1 MRINRCTQFDRYQSQ
16 KPVAL
21 REGFI
26 INEQGVLHRLNRSI
40 DERER
45 GGWTERKRERR
56 LPNCLFP
63 LLMEYA
69 EGPSYRELHIYLGS
83 LRMHALSTGRAI
95 FWGVQFTS
103 DLNLKSKG
111 RNSLNKEW
119 FAYEVV
125 TGILSFAI
133 GCLKG
138 DNETRVT
145 ILEIRISDC
154 DGTNLLKIGDWPDI
168 YDFIFKSFE
177 LRSRTEC
184 L

>member
-1 MRINRCTQFDRYQSQ
+1 MKLMRINRCTQFDRYQSQ

-69 EGPSYRELHIYLGS
+69 EGPSYRELHIYISGVYAC
-83 LRMHALSTGRAI
+83 MHFLQGEP
-95 FWGVQFTS
+95 FFEGG
-103 DLNLKSKG
+103 NLQ
-111 RNSLNKEW
+111 
-119 FAYEVV
+119 V
-125 TGILSFAI
+125 T
-133 GCLKG
+133 
-138 DNETRVT
+138 
-145 ILEIRISDC
+145 
-154 DGTNLLKIGDWPDI
+154 
-168 YDFIFKSFE
+168 
-177 LRSRTEC
+177 
-184 L
+184 